1 MFLCYLLSNSSSK
14 TYIGYTNN
22 FKKRINQHNCELSG
36 GAKYTTAFKG
46 EHGWTPIILITEIE
60 DKSTALSLEWRMKKK
75 RNLKG
80 KLKPSYGLESR
91 IRNIFEIIDEDTITS
106 KSCKISDIPSLKIII
121 NNDYKDLIDRLDIRN
136 IHNLPENIK
145 IEYLSVDI
153 IKLIKDGMPNLSN
166 TYTNTIDTTS

>member
-22 FKKRINQHNCELSG
+22 FKKRICQHNCELAG

-46 EHGWTPIILITEIE
+46 EYGWTPIILITNIE
-60 DKSTALSLEWRMKKK
+60 DKSTALSLEWRMKKR

-91 IRNIFEIIDEDTITS
+91 VTNIFEIIEEDKITS
-106 KSCKISDIPSLKIII
+106 KSCKISDISSLKIII
-121 NNDYKDLIDRLDIRN
+121 NSEYKELIDRLN
-136 IHNLPENIK
+136 IPNISNLPDNIK
-145 IEYLSVDI
+145 IEYLSET
-153 IKLIKDGMPNLSN
+153 LIKSINDGMPNLPNPDS
-166 TYTNTIDTTS
+166 NTIDTTT

>member
-22 FKKRINQHNCELSG
+22 FKKRISQHNCELAG

-46 EHGWTPIILITEIE
+46 EHGWTPIILITNIE
-60 DKSTALSLEWRMKKK
+60 DKSTALSLEWRMKKR

-91 IRNIFEIIDEDTITS
+91 VKNIFEIIEEDTITS
-106 KSCKISDIPSLKIII
+106 KSCKISDIPILKIII
-121 NNDYKDLIDRLDIRN
+121 NSEYKDFIDRLDIPT
-136 IHNLPENIK
+136 ISNLPENIK
-145 IEYLSVDI
+145 IEYLSDLL
-153 IKLIKDGMPNLSN
+153 IKSIKDGMPNLPN
-166 TYTNTIDTTS
+166 TESDTLNTPT

>member
-22 FKKRINQHNCELSG
+22 FKKRISQHNCEISG

-46 EHGWTPIILITEIE
+46 VHGWTPIILVTNIE
-60 DKSTALSLEWRMKKK
+60 NKSTALSLEWRMKKR

-91 IRNIFEIIDEDTITS
+91 IRNIFEIIEEDKITS
-106 KSCKISDIPSLKIII
+106 KSCNISDITNLKIII
-121 NNDYKDLIDRLDIRN
+121 NSNFKDLIDRLDIPN
-136 IHNLPENIK
+136 ISNLPDNIK
-145 IEYLSVDI
+145 IEYLSDI
-153 IKLIKDGMPNLSN
+153 FIKSIKDGMSN
-166 TYTNTIDTTS
+166 MSKSELNTTNTTS

>member
-22 FKKRINQHNCELSG
+22 FKKRICQHNCELAG

-46 EHGWTPIILITEIE
+46 EYGWTPIILITNIE
-60 DKSTALSLEWRMKKK
+60 DKSTALSLEWRMKKR

-91 IRNIFEIIDEDTITS
+91 VKNIFEIIEEDTITS
-106 KSCKISDIPSLKIII
+106 KSCKISDIPILKIII
-121 NNDYKDLIDRLDIRN
+121 NSEYKDLIDRLDIPT
-136 IHNLPENIK
+136 ISNLPENIK
-145 IEYLSVDI
+145 IEYLSDI
-153 IKLIKDGMPNLSN
+153 LIKTIKDGMSNLPTPESD
-166 TYTNTIDTTS
+166 TTNTTT

>member
-1 MFLCYLLSNSSSK
+1 LSNSSSK

-22 FKKRINQHNCELSG
+22 FKKRISQHNCEISG

-46 EHGWTPIILITEIE
+46 EYGWTPIILITRID
-60 DKSTALSLEWRMKKK
+60 DKSTALSLEWRMKKR

-106 KSCKISDIPSLKIII
+106 KSCKISDIQNLKIII
-121 NNDYKDLIDRLDIRN
+121 NSEYKEFIDRLN
-136 IHNLPENIK
+136 ILNIDNLPENIK

-153 IKLIKDGMPNLSN
+153 IKSIKDGMPNLPN
-166 TYTNTIDTTS
+166 TESDTPNTTT

>member
-80 KLKPSYGLESR
+80 KRKPSYGL
-91 IRNIFEIIDEDTITS
+91 
-106 KSCKISDIPSLKIII
+106 
-121 NNDYKDLIDRLDIRN
+121 
-136 IHNLPENIK
+136 
-145 IEYLSVDI
+145 
-153 IKLIKDGMPNLSN
+153 
-166 TYTNTIDTTS
+166 